1 MQQLLP
7 HEERFVNEIY
17 DQMHAANTL
26 FLFPASLAMVKLLAL
41 NK

>member
-26 FLFPASLAMVKLLAL
+26 FYFRQVWPW
-41 NK
+41 